1 MIRLKNK
8 RGAAPRDNRRENII
22 QALKSLM
29 MAARDRPDG
38 QIIGSGYMIF
48 RLQKMISCTLHRA
61 RRTFRSI

>member
-1 MIRLKNK
+1 V
-8 RGAAPRDNRRENII
+8 
-22 QALKSLM
+22 
-29 MAARDRPDG
+29 MAGRDRPDG